1 MCMKD
6 WNEVRNIYQLGLD
19 TGIAS
24 FETEAPD
31 WDHFDKK
38 FMNTARLVLEEKGC
52 IWGWAALTKV
62 SMRLVYRG
70 VAEVSIYLHPLAQ
83 GRGFGKQLMN
93 ELIEKSEEAGI
104 WTLHSA
110 IFPQNKVSIALHE
123 KSGFRKIG
131 TRERIAYRDGQWHD
145 NLLMERRSKIVGNE
159 APPLTIPN

>member
-1 MCMKD
+1 MCLKD

-24 FETEAPD
+24 FETEPPD

-38 FMNTARLVLEEKGC
+38 FMRTGRFVLEEKGS
-52 IWGWAALTKV
+52 ILGWTALTKV
-62 SMRLVYRG
+62 SSRMAYRG

-93 ELIEKSEEAGI
+93 ELIEKSEKTGI

-110 IFPQNKVSIALHE
+110 IFPQNRASVALHE

-131 TRERIAYRDGQWHD
+131 TRERVAYRDGQWHD
-145 NLLMERRSKIVGNE
+145 NLLMERRSKIVGND
-159 APPLTIPN
+159 APELTIPH